1 MFIKII
7 GVALLVASAA
17 TSALSTT
24 LKFMS
29 DPDEVIPCSTFD
41 SKTVKLITFDV
52 FAALMDLDT
61 SLTSSVTKILP
72 TWSSDQVKSLVS
84 QWENA
89 YGNLAGTV
97 FDESITGPQPF
108 QWMLGTTL
116 ASILESMSA
125 SVTDDERVLLIEAWG
140 ILTPWI
146 NTQEVLTQLYNAN
159 FTLGALS
166 NGDHG
171 TLTTAMKVF
180 LPSVKFTYI
189 FPSDFPTAGSFK
201 PDAAMYHQIKT
212 TTGINAAEMLHVAG
226 ASVDGWGARNAGLF
240 SALLGRIPYPQQPL
254 PCFMLKDITEL
265 PAVLGL

>member
-1 MFIKII
+1 MLIRFI
-7 GVALLVASAA
+7 VALLAASAA
-17 TSALSTT
+17 TSALSSTT
-24 LKFMS
+24 KVMS
-29 DPDEVIPCSTFD
+29 DADEVIPCSKFD
-41 SKTVKLITFDV
+41 PKSIKLITFDV

-61 SLTSSVTKILP
+61 SLIVSVTKILP
-72 TWSSDQVKSLVS
+72 SWTSAQVKSLVS

-97 FDESITGPQPF
+97 FDENITGPQPF
-108 QWMLGTTL
+108 QWMLSTTL
-116 ASILESMSA
+116 TTILESMSV
-125 SVTDDERVLLIEAWG
+125 SVTDDERALLIQAWG
-140 ILTPWI
+140 ILTPWV

-166 NGDHG
+166 NGDRG

-180 LPSVKFTYI
+180 LPAVSFTYI

-212 TTGINAAEMLHVAG
+212 TTGITASEMLHVAG
-226 ASVDGWGARNAGLF
+226 ANIDGWGARNAGLF
-240 SALLGRIPYPQQPL
+240 SALLGRIPYPQLPL

>member
-1 MFIKII
+1 MLIRLI
-7 GVALLVASAA
+7 VLVLLVATS
-17 TSALSTT
+17 SALSNTVK
-24 LKFMS
+24 LMS
-29 DPDEVIPCSTFD
+29 DPDEVISCSQFD
-41 SKTVKLITFDV
+41 PKSIKLITFDV

-61 SLTSSVTKILP
+61 SLIVSVTKILP
-72 TWSSDQVKSLVS
+72 TWSSDQVKVFVS
-84 QWENA
+84 HWENA

-97 FDESITGPQPF
+97 FDESVTGSQPF
-108 QWMLGTTL
+108 QWMLNTTL
-116 ASILESMSA
+116 TSILESMSS
-125 SVTDDERVLLIEAWG
+125 SVTDDERVLLIQAWG
-140 ILTPWI
+140 ILTPWV

-166 NGDHG
+166 NGDRG

-180 LPSVKFTYI
+180 LPAVKFTYI

-212 TTGINAAEMLHVAG
+212 TTGITATEMLHVAG
-226 ASVDGWGARNAGLF
+226 ANIDGWGARNAGLL
-240 SALLGRIPYPQQPL
+240 SALLGRIPYPQLPL